1 MGLRNGTTGS
11 WKVRAA
17 RAAAG
22 AAGAAVVVALG
33 AAGAGT
39 AAATPVPLGA
49 CHAPWFASTQLS
61 NPQDPGFFARID
73 RNGDGVICIKD
84 WRGPDPDPA
93 IGFLAIDN
101 NLRRG

>member
-1 MGLRNGTTGS
+1 MGLHSGTTGS
-11 WKVRAA
+11 WRVRTA
-17 RAAAG
+17 RAAA
-22 AAGAAVVVALG
+22 AAVAAAALG
-33 AAGAGT
+33 VTGAGT
-39 AAATPVPLGA
+39 AAAVPVPPGA
-49 CHAPWFASTQLS
+49 CHAPWFASTQLT